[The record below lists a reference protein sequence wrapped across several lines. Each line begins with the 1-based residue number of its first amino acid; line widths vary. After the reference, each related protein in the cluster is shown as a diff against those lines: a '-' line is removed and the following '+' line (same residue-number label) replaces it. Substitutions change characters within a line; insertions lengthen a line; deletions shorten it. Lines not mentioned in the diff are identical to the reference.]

1 MSGSFEKAITIR
13 QAIRNIDDRTFLL
26 PAIQRNFVWS
36 PKQICVLFDSL
47 MREYPINTFM
57 MWDVTSPEI
66 KNKYRFYSFLTDYC
80 QRFKESNDYV
90 PTQGDFK
97 DFKAVIDGQQ
107 RLTSIYIGLK
117 GTYAYKQPRVWW
129 PNARNDQALPPRRL
143 YLDLAKGLDGEEN
156 ESMAQYHF
164 RLLTEKQV
172 AAFGDDPSSRWFEV
186 GKVLSLPDVR
196 SVDEIPFEVVLPYLE
211 KHGLASNSFARKALT
226 RLYYLV
232 RHEEV
237 IHFYNEESQDI
248 DHVLDVF
255 IRTNSG
261 GTPLAFSD
269 LLMSIAIANW
279 DGDARKD
286 IDELVTEVRQSS
298 EMQFSIGRDWVLKTC
313 LMLTGADVRFRVK
326 NFDSDQVSIIQ
337 QQWPEIRACVLA
349 TFKLLRKF
357 GLNDQSLRAKNA
369 VIPLAFYMY
378 KQSFRDKPL
387 YHTINNINYLRE
399 ERLALS
405 RWLHMVLLRGIF
417 GGQAD
422 GVLTKM
428 QRLLARHLDKGLFP
442 LDEIIE
448 AFTATNKD
456 LRFDEAY
463 LRGLLD
469 IQYEDSRCRSVLSL
483 LFPEINENLQLD
495 IDHLH
500 PSRAFAKTALAK
512 KDFLQK
518 DPGLMAFYHSP
529 INWNSIANLHLL
541 NASQNR
547 SKKDL
552 SLAEWMIE
560 KDTGFKPA
568 DLLLNEDDSL
578 HFAYFQTFCEKRRE
592 ALMQRLRRNV
602 VVSGTLS
609 MIEEV
614 LDEDEEIEA
623 LA

>member
-1 MSGSFEKAITIR
+1 MSGSFERAITIR

-36 PKQICVLFDSL
+36 PQQICVLFDSL

-117 GTYAYKQPRVWW
+117 GTYAYKRPRVWW
-129 PNARNDQALPPRRL
+129 PNTRNDQVLPPRRL
-143 YLDLAKGLDGEEN
+143 YLDLAKGLDGENN

-164 RLLTEKQV
+164 RFLTEKQV
-172 AAFGDDPSSRWFEV
+172 AVFCDDHLSSWFEV
-186 GKVLSLPDVR
+186 GKVLSLPEVR

-211 KHGLASNSFARKALT
+211 KRGLASNSFARKALT

-279 DGDARKD
+279 EGDARKD

-298 EMQFSIGRDWVLKTC
+298 EMQFSIGRDWLLKTC

-326 NFDSDQVSIIQ
+326 NFDSDQVGVIQ
-337 QQWPEIRACVLA
+337 QQWSKIRACVVA

-369 VIPLAFYMY
+369 VIPLAFYLY
-378 KQSFRDKPL
+378 KQTFRDKPL
-387 YHTINNINYLRE
+387 YYTINNINYLRE

-500 PSRAFAKTALAK
+500 PSSSFAKDVLAK

-518 DPGLMAFYHSP
+518 DPELMAFYQNS

-552 SLAEWMIE
+552 SLVDWMTE
-560 KDTGFKPA
+560 KDTVFKPA
-568 DLLLNEDDSL
+568 DLLLNDDDSL
-578 HFAYFQTFCEKRRE
+578 HFAHFPTFCEKRRE

-602 VVSGTLS
+602 VVSGTPS
-609 MIEEV
+609 MIEVV
-614 LDEDEEIEA
+614 LEDEEEIEVVA
-623 LA
+623 

>member
-172 AAFGDDPSSRWFEV
+172 AAFGDDPSSCWFEV

-337 QQWPEIRACVLA
+337 QQWPEIRACVVA

-552 SLAEWMIE
+552 SLAEWMTE

>member
-172 AAFGDDPSSRWFEV
+172 AAFGDDPSSCWFEV

-337 QQWPEIRACVLA
+337 QQWPEIRACVVA

-378 KQSFRDKPL
+378 KQSFHDKPL

-552 SLAEWMIE
+552 SLAKWMTE

>member
-1 MSGSFEKAITIR
+1 MT
-13 QAIRNIDDRTFLL
+13 
-26 PAIQRNFVWS
+26 V
-36 PKQICVLFDSL
+36 
-47 MREYPINTFM
+47 
-57 MWDVTSPEI
+57 SPEV
-66 KNKYRFYSFLTDYC
+66 
-80 QRFKESNDYV
+80 E
-90 PTQGDFK
+90 
-97 DFKAVIDGQQ
+97 
-107 RLTSIYIGLK
+107 
-117 GTYAYKQPRVWW
+117 
-129 PNARNDQALPPRRL
+129 QA
-143 YLDLAKGLDGEEN
+143 A
-156 ESMAQYHF
+156 S
-164 RLLTEKQV
+164 LL
-172 AAFGDDPSSRWFEV
+172 
-186 GKVLSLPDVR
+186 L
-196 SVDEIPFEVVLPYLE
+196 
-211 KHGLASNSFARKALT
+211 
-226 RLYYLV
+226 
-232 RHEEV
+232 EEV
-237 IHFYNEESQDI
+237 RIRIASLAQAKKRYSAQLAPDFYL
-248 DHVLDVF
+248 LDFLRRDENGLSRYFALLLDPQGVHGQGALFLKAF
-255 IRTNSG
+255 IGCLGEAASWA
-261 GTPLAFSD
+261 LA
-269 LLMSIAIANW
+269 A
-279 DGDARKD
+279 
-286 IDELVTEVRQSS
+286 EHCQVVTEQQANGQRRI
-298 EMQFSIGRDWVLKTC
+298 SIGRDWVLKTC

-337 QQWPEIRACVLA
+337 QQWPEIRACVVA

-387 YHTINNINYLRE
+387 YHTINNINYLRD

-500 PSRAFAKTALAK
+500 PSSAFAKAALAK

-518 DPGLMAFYHSP
+518 DPGLMAFYQSS

-552 SLAEWMIE
+552 SLADWMTE
-560 KDTGFKPA
+560 KDTGFKPI
-568 DLLLNEDDSL
+568 DLLLNDDDSL
-578 HFAYFQTFCEKRRE
+578 HFAHFQTFCEKRRE

-602 VVSGTLS
+602 VVSGTFS

-623 LA
+623 VA

>member
-36 PKQICVLFDSL
+36 PQQICVLFDSL

-90 PTQGDFK
+90 ATQGDFK

-129 PNARNDQALPPRRL
+129 PNARNDQVLPPRRL
-143 YLDLAKGLDGEEN
+143 YLDLAKGLEGEDN

-164 RLLTEKQV
+164 RFLTEKQV
-172 AAFGDDPSSRWFEV
+172 AAFSDDPSSRWFEV

-326 NFDSDQVSIIQ
+326 NFDSD
-337 QQWPEIRACVLA
+337 
-349 TFKLLRKF
+349 
-357 GLNDQSLRAKNA
+357 
-369 VIPLAFYMY
+369 
-378 KQSFRDKPL
+378 
-387 YHTINNINYLRE
+387 
-399 ERLALS
+399 
-405 RWLHMVLLRGIF
+405 
-417 GGQAD
+417 
-422 GVLTKM
+422 
-428 QRLLARHLDKGLFP
+428 
-442 LDEIIE
+442 
-448 AFTATNKD
+448 
-456 LRFDEAY
+456 
-463 LRGLLD
+463 
-469 IQYEDSRCRSVLSL
+469 
-483 LFPEINENLQLD
+483 
-495 IDHLH
+495 
-500 PSRAFAKTALAK
+500 
-512 KDFLQK
+512 
-518 DPGLMAFYHSP
+518 
-529 INWNSIANLHLL
+529 
-541 NASQNR
+541 
-547 SKKDL
+547 
-552 SLAEWMIE
+552 
-560 KDTGFKPA
+560 
-568 DLLLNEDDSL
+568 
-578 HFAYFQTFCEKRRE
+578 
-592 ALMQRLRRNV
+592 
-602 VVSGTLS
+602 SG
-609 MIEEV
+609 
-614 LDEDEEIEA
+614 
-623 LA
+623 